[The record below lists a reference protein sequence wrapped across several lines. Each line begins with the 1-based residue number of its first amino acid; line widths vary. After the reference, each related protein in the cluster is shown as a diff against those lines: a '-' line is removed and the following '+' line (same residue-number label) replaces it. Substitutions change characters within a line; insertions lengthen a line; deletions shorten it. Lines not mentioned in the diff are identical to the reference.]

1 MVYRHRFSVK
11 TPLASVASF
20 HADSSSMGS
29 ITPPPVI
36 VRVHSAPALLGE
48 GDRMDFTL
56 WLLLLPLHWVARIQ
70 DVSQSGFTDVQLSGP
85 FHTWQHRHEFCP
97 LDERTTEV
105 RDTVQ
110 ASLSRNP
117 LKWLVGL
124 SMWLTLPVLFAYRG
138 WKTRRILE
146 ARA

>member
-56 WLLLLPLHWVARIQ
+56 WLLLLPLRWVARIQ

-85 FHTWQHRHEFCP
+85 FRTWQHRHEFCP

-124 SMWLTLPVLFAYRG
+124 GMWLTLPVLFAYRG